1 MSRRRVETAVS
12 NNSWG
17 PPDGAGLGLTAR
29 FWEEAVKA
37 GTEGG
42 YDGKG
47 TLYVFAAGNGHEIGD
62 DSNLDEYA
70 NYYGVTAVCAVNDR
84 GTRSYYS
91 EKGANLW
98 VCGPSG
104 DGGYGYRG
112 IVTTENS
119 NRYRADFSG
128 TSAATPAVAG
138 VAALLRSANP
148 DLTWRDLKLILA
160 ASARKNDPVNP
171 DWEEGARK
179 YLADSGTDTYQ
190 FNHEYGF
197 GMVDAEAAVALARDW
212 TTVPPLKSATVEYS
226 GTGVTI
232 PDTSF
237 RTTTSLNL
245 TTSIRFIEYVEVRST
260 LQQESFRDLTID
272 LISPDGAVSHL
283 AVAPD
288 PDVG

>member
-1 MSRRRVETAVS
+1 MAGIIAAQENNLGVRGVAPQADIYGYNFLVDSTDFNSADAMARRRVETAVS

-17 PPDGAGLGLTAR
+17 LLGGSGLGFTTR
-29 FWEEAVKA
+29 FWEEAVKT
-37 GTEGG
+37 GTEEG

-47 TLYVFAAGNGHEIGD
+47 TLYVFAAGNGHQRAD

-84 GTRSYYS
+84 GTRSHYS

-98 VCGPSG
+98 VCGPSS
-104 DGGYGYRG
+104 DGRYGHRG

-119 NRYRADFSG
+119 DRYQAGFGG

-171 DWEEGARK
+171 GWEQGARK
-179 YLADSGTDTYQ
+179 
-190 FNHEYGF
+190 
-197 GMVDAEAAVALARDW
+197 
-212 TTVPPLKSATVEYS
+212 
-226 GTGVTI
+226 I
-232 PDTSF
+232 PGRF
-237 RTTTSLNL
+237 RH
-245 TTSIRFIEYVEVRST
+245 R
-260 LQQESFRDLTID
+260 
-272 LISPDGAVSHL
+272 HL
-283 AVAPD
+283 PI
-288 PDVG
+288 